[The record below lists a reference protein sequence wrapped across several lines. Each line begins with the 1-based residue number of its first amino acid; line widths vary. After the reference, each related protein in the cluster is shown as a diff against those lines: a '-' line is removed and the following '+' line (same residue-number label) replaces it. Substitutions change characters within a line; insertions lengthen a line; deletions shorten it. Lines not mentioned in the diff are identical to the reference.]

1 MTMKRWM
8 LGLLARAVLVPAVAV
23 AAKAMAGEGCF
34 SVSDRQVL
42 ERPVDALKQPY
53 VLDFLDLPWR
63 GRSPRS
69 RPRSPP
75 RATC

>member
-23 AAKAMAGEGCF
+23 AAKAMAG
-34 SVSDRQVL
+34 
-42 ERPVDALKQPY
+42 Y